1 MYGFLT
7 LHLTT
12 ILVESNVEAEQM
24 CNVYLSESFIADI
37 FFHLRYVVSLTIITK
52 KVYWQFS
59 FCFNSRMLCSNL
71 PVTP

>member
-24 CNVYLSESFIADI
+24 CNVYLSELFIADI
-37 FFHLRYVVSLTIITK
+37 FFHLRYVVSLTIVTNKIF
-52 KVYWQFS
+52 W
-59 FCFNSRMLCSNL
+59 RL
-71 PVTP
+71 PFFLIQEYYTLTHAK